1 MLQVIGV
8 YVFVVSISSINK
20 YKNKSLQLLFF
31 FFASINKQRFLFFAL
46 ESILLVKHFTI
57 FISLIQK
64 GDILKIVTVL
74 GARPQFIK
82 AAAGSRAL
90 RKEHREIIIHTGQ
103 HFDDNM
109 SAIFFREMRIPEP
122 DYNLGISGGSH
133 AQMTAKMLIGIE
145 EILIREQPDAL
156 LVYGDT
162 NSTLAAALAAVK
174 IHIPVIHVEAGNR
187 LGTLDNPEEINRITT
202 DHIATLN
209 FCATEDAL
217 NKLKH
222 EGLGERAYCV
232 GNIMYDSFLH
242 FTDQPWN
249 NQNIFDFYGNK
260 VKVPDVYY
268 FMTCH
273 RQENTYSDEPLT
285 EILLAMNSLD
295 APTIYAVHPRNH
307 DRAKRICEKYKFSN
321 IILTQPVGYSDSV
334 HLTKNAKKIVTDS
347 GGLQCEAF
355 YAGVQ
360 CVFVLDYVVWAETM
374 VGNRNQLAKADH
386 SDILDKLSKE
396 QIIDPLYKPFGD
408 GHAAEK
414 ICSIIRKWERKEL
427 R

>member
-1 MLQVIGV
+1 M
-8 YVFVVSISSINK
+8 
-20 YKNKSLQLLFF
+20 
-31 FFASINKQRFLFFAL
+31 
-46 ESILLVKHFTI
+46 
-57 FISLIQK
+57 
-64 GDILKIVTVL
+64 KIVTVV

-90 RKEHREIIIHTGQ
+90 RKYHQEILVHTGQ

-109 SAIFFREMRIPEP
+109 SAVFFREMGIPEP
-122 DYNLGISGGSH
+122 DYNLGVSGGSH
-133 AQMTAKMLIGIE
+133 AQMTAKMLVGIE
-145 EILIREQPDAL
+145 EILVKEEPGAL

-174 IHIPVIHVEAGNR
+174 LHIPVIHVEAGNR
-187 LGTLDNPEEINRITT
+187 LGTLDSPEEVNRITT
-202 DHIATLN
+202 DHVATLD

-217 NKLKH
+217 DKLKK
-222 EGLGERAYCV
+222 EGLGDRSYCV

-242 FTDQPWN
+242 FADLSWDHPS
-249 NQNIFDFYGNK
+249 ILDFDGSL
-260 VKVPDVYY
+260 VKVPDEYY
-268 FMTCH
+268 YMTCH

-295 APTIYAVHPRNH
+295 APTLYPVHPRNH
-307 DRAKRICEKYKFSN
+307 ERAKRIVEKEGFTN

-360 CVFVLDYVVWAETM
+360 CVFVLDFVVWPETM
-374 VGNRNQLAKADH
+374 VDNRNQLAKADH
-386 SDILDKLSKE
+386 KDILEKLSRE
-396 QIIDPLYKPFGD
+396 QTIDPSYQPFGN
-408 GHAAEK
+408 GHAAEE
-414 ICSIIRKWERKEL
+414 ICRIITDWERTRHK
-427 R
+427 